1 MSRRLRP
8 PAQSPPFLISDFHF
22 VFISS
27 WGKKKESKIKQEN
40 KRKRERKMLS

>member
-27 WGKKKESKIKQEN
+27 WGKKKSKIKQKN